1 MLIPQCYHKNTA
13 EIDFLDYNLKKDEFL
28 SSQRTDHTL
37 KNIPFL
43 SGLSHEEL
51 SDLQRIIKERH
62 FPRNK
67 IILME
72 KDTPNYVYIIYSGKV
87 KAVQTGPDGKEH
99 ILAIHNQGD
108 FFGEMAI
115 LDNKTSPATVKAL
128 EDSDIALLAKADFK
142 KYLLQNEKV
151 LREIISLLCSRLR
164 DAWLMLKVL
173 HITNAEQRVRAV
185 LKLISVQNGVKDRRG
200 AIIQLKLTHEDI
212 AAYAS
217 LTRETVT
224 RILGKLLK
232 DEEIAFLKNKH
243 MLLKPAFLKKNIPL

>member
-1 MLIPQCYHKNTA
+1 
-13 EIDFLDYNLKKDEFL
+13 
-28 SSQRTDHTL
+28 
-37 KNIPFL
+37 
-43 SGLSHEEL
+43 
-51 SDLQRIIKERH
+51 
-62 FPRNK
+62 
-67 IILME
+67 
-72 KDTPNYVYIIYSGKV
+72 
-87 KAVQTGPDGKEH
+87 
-99 ILAIHNQGD
+99 
-108 FFGEMAI
+108 MAI

-164 DAWLMLKVL
+164 DAWLMLKVLHITNAEQRVRAVLKLISVQVL